1 LHIIWAVGDNAQI
14 MSIQIGPLS
23 LSSRVVLAP
32 MSGVTDLPFR
42 RQVRRFD
49 RSSLV
54 VSEMIASKEL
64 VEQRLDVC
72 RRAYQDL
79 SVEPCSMQIAGYDPY
94 WMGEAAKLAVEEGA
108 KIIDINMGCP
118 AKKVTGKQSGSA
130 LMREPERALKIIQTV
145 VESVSVPV
153 TLKMRTGWDDND
165 RNAPALAAQAEGLGV
180 QMITIHGRT
189 RCQFYNGRADWDFIG
204 RVKEAVTIPVIAN
217 GDIVTTQDASDI
229 LAASKA
235 DGLMIGRGVYG
246 RPWFIA
252 QVHQFLETGSESPE
266 PNVDEQLDVILKHL
280 HEAVALYGERVGIRS
295 FRKHLLWYV
304 EAAINS
310 EILNGEHFASVRPG
324 LLKATSL
331 NDLEQQICALYQSAL
346 SEGRACA

>member
-1 LHIIWAVGDNAQI
+1 
-14 MSIQIGPLS
+14 MSIQIGPFS

-49 RSSLV
+49 PSSLV

-64 VEQRLDVC
+64 VQQRLDVC

-94 WMGEAAKLAVEEGA
+94 WMGEAAKLAVDEGA

-165 RNAPALAAQAEGLGV
+165 RNAPDLAVQAEQLGV
-180 QMITIHGRT
+180 QMITVHGRT
-189 RCQFYNGRADWDFIG
+189 RCQFYNGRADWAFIG
-204 RVKEAVTIPVIAN
+204 KVKDAVTIPVIAN
-217 GDIVTTQDASDI
+217 GDIVSVQDAAEI
-229 LAASKA
+229 LTASRA

-252 QVHQFLETGSESPE
+252 QVHQFLETGTPSSDPDR
-266 PNVDEQLDVILKHL
+266 DEQLDVILDHL
-280 HEAVALYGERVGIRS
+280 RGAVSLYGERIGIRS
-295 FRKHLLWYV
+295 FRKHLLWYAD
-304 EAAINS
+304 AAIRS
-310 EILNGEHFASVRPG
+310 GGLSSDHFASVRAN
-324 LLKATSL
+324 LLQATSL
-331 NDLEQQICALYQSAL
+331 TDLEAQIYALYQQGAV
-346 SEGRACA
+346 EDRACA